1 MIELK
6 FTGETLEDVLNQ
18 MAVLFPREPEQ
29 PAPTPEQP
37 VQAQEPAPQP
47 APAPRKRA
55 KPAVVPNVN
64 PDPDPGEVGAAL
76 AAQETDGEP
85 TDVDPDVVR
94 GQFARFAAADYDRAA
109 AMLDSIGCG
118 TFGEAAAA
126 GMLGK
131 LAELMA
137 A

>member
-6 FTGETLEDVLNQ
+6 FTGETLEDVMYQ

-29 PAPTPEQP
+29 PAAPRDVVPAPEQP
-37 VQAQEPAPQP
+37 APQ
-47 APAPRKRA
+47 PAPRKRA

-76 AAQETDGEP
+76 AAQETAGEP